1 MNLNKIIDSDILN
14 KLSKS
19 EKESMT
25 ESITT
30 YIESENKKLE
40 VQFESMV
47 DNISNKFDGMVDNAI
62 TESVSA
68 NMSSG
73 VNKELYTALESI
85 VTVLE
90 STGVYSSE
98 ESKKHKAKVLDAN
111 KKLQEAYIIRDSAI
125 AAKNKSDVKDY
136 IRNELA
142 GSIDGVIAS
151 AIEHFKDKD
160 IETVIDELDDFVNG
174 DYTSID
180 MSKEDIDG
188 LDEISLDDIEKAMN
202 QVGSNGNKFESTNS
216 RNSIKVKGGKQ
227 MTSITTDMLNTPI
240 IESVEGV
247 SGNNTELDDETQDAM
262 NMITNMQGFGYN
274 NSNKI

>member
-111 KKLQEAYIIRDSAI
+111 KKLQEAYIIRDSA
-125 AAKNKSDVKDY
+125 
-136 IRNELA
+136 
-142 GSIDGVIAS
+142 
-151 AIEHFKDKD
+151 
-160 IETVIDELDDFVNG
+160 
-174 DYTSID
+174 
-180 MSKEDIDG
+180 
-188 LDEISLDDIEKAMN
+188 
-202 QVGSNGNKFESTNS
+202 
-216 RNSIKVKGGKQ
+216 
-227 MTSITTDMLNTPI
+227 
-240 IESVEGV
+240 
-247 SGNNTELDDETQDAM
+247 
-262 NMITNMQGFGYN
+262 
-274 NSNKI
+274 

>member
-1 MNLNKIIDSDILN
+1 MNLTKIIDNDILN

-19 EKESMT
+19 EQESMT

-98 ESKKHKAKVLDAN
+98 ESKKHKAKVVDAN

-125 AAKNKSDVKDY
+125 AAKNKCDVKDY

-160 IETVIDELDDFVNG
+160 LETVIDELDDFVNG

-240 IESVEGV
+240 IESVEGG

>member
-160 IETVIDELDDFVNG
+160 LETVIDELDDFVNG

-240 IESVEGV
+240 IESVEGG